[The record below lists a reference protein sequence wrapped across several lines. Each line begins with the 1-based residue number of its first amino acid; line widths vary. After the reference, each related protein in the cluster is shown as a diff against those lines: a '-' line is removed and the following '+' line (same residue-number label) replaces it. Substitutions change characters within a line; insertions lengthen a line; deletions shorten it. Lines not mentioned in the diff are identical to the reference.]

1 MTTDAVG
8 GVWTYA
14 LELVTALRSHGVEVH
29 LAVMGPP
36 ADAAQL
42 RDGETSGAAAIYE
55 NGAALEWMP
64 GPWRALETAGE
75 WLLDLE
81 ARLEPDVVH
90 LNSFVHGALAFSAP
104 VISVGHS
111 CVLSWWEAV
120 RREAA
125 PPTWDLYRDR
135 VRAGLAAASEVVAPT
150 RWMLCELQRLYG
162 VSGGRVIYNGL
173 EGMHPAGA
181 RAPVVVAAGRL
192 WDEGKN
198 VRSVLQAAPKLSWP
212 VVIAGTDAAGVENA
226 RGLGRATRPDLLQ
239 RLSTAGLFVHPALYE
254 PFGLGP
260 LEAALCG
267 CPLVL
272 GDIASLRELWD
283 GAAAFVDPGD
293 PRSLVERCNELI
305 ADADARAELTRR
317 ALERASTYTG
327 AGMADG
333 YLSLYRELAP
343 SSATT
348 AGTLA

>member
-14 LELVTALRSHGVEVH
+14 LELVAGLRSHGVEVH

-36 ADAAQL
+36 PDAAQL
-42 RDGETSGAAAIYE
+42 QEAEASGAAAVYE
-55 NGAALEWMP
+55 NDAALEWMP
-64 GPWRALETAGE
+64 DPWRGLETAGE
-75 WLLDLE
+75 CLLDLE
-81 ARLEPDVVH
+81 GRLEPDVVH
-90 LNSFVHGALAFSAP
+90 LNSFVHGALAFRAP

-111 CVLSWWEAV
+111 CVLSWSQAV

-135 VRAGLAAASEVVAPT
+135 VRTGLAAAREVVAPT
-150 RWMLCELQRLYG
+150 RWMLYELQRLYG
-162 VSGGRVIYNGL
+162 VRGGQVIYNGL
-173 EGMHPAGA
+173 EGIRPAGA

-198 VRSVLQAAPKLSWP
+198 VAVVLQAAPKLSWP

-226 RGLGRATRPDLLQ
+226 RGLGRVTRPDLLQ

-272 GDIASLRELWD
+272 GDIPSLRELWD

-293 PRSLVERCNELI
+293 PPALVERCNELI
-305 ADADARAELTRR
+305 ADAGTRADLARR
-317 ALERASTYTG
+317 AFERASTYTR
-327 AGMADG
+327 ATMADG

-348 AGTLA
+348 AGARA